1 MSDPVGLRNGAAGTG
16 PLPDTRMA
24 LEGQQAVIDFLTT
37 PATHAGAAVERI
49 DTHSAIVFLAGPRAL
64 KLKRAVRF
72 DYLDFSTEPLRRAAC
87 EAEVRINRRAA
98 PAIYRGV
105 VAVTC
110 EADGTLALDG
120 HGRPVD
126 WLVDMVRFDQEG
138 LFDRL
143 AARGALDLSLMR
155 PLAAAIAHFHETA
168 DRRGDHGGRSGMAW
182 VVDGNATG
190 FAEQGAGILDPVLAT
205 DVSTLARQ
213 ELECQAELLD
223 RRRRDGFVRQCHGDL
238 HLRNIVLLDGRPTLF
253 DAIEF
258 NDEIAC
264 VDVLYDLAFLLMDLW
279 KRQLSRHANAVMNG
293 YLTDTG
299 DLAGLALLP
308 LFLSCRAA
316 VRAKTS
322 ATAARVQPDARRAI
336 ELQELAREYLA
347 MAKDLFVRPQ
357 PCLVAVG
364 GHSGSG
370 KSTLALA
377 MAPSIGGPPG
387 ALVLRSD
394 EIRKSLC
401 GVPSLQRLGSNGYA
415 PDITARVYRTLAER
429 AALALRAGR
438 SVIVDAV
445 CARPADRAAV
455 EGVAGSASVPFVG
468 IWLDAPRDVLVAR
481 TERRGPDASDADAGV
496 VNRQLAE
503 GAGVIRWPRLDASL
517 SAASVLE
524 QAQALVGVGL
534 RRAG

>member
-1 MSDPVGLRNGAAGTG
+1 
-16 PLPDTRMA
+16 
-24 LEGQQAVIDFLTT
+24 
-37 PATHAGAAVERI
+37 
-49 DTHSAIVFLAGPRAL
+49 
-64 KLKRAVRF
+64 
-72 DYLDFSTEPLRRAAC
+72 
-87 EAEVRINRRAA
+87 
-98 PAIYRGV
+98 
-105 VAVTC
+105 
-110 EADGTLALDG
+110 
-120 HGRPVD
+120 
-126 WLVDMVRFDQEG
+126 
-138 LFDRL
+138 
-143 AARGALDLSLMR
+143 
-155 PLAAAIAHFHETA
+155 
-168 DRRGDHGGRSGMAW
+168 
-182 VVDGNATG
+182 
-190 FAEQGAGILDPVLAT
+190 VLARR
-205 DVSTLARQ
+205 D
-213 ELECQAELLD
+213 LERHAEFLD

>member
-1 MSDPVGLRNGAAGTG
+1 MTSAD
-16 PLPDTRMA
+16 
-24 LEGQQAVIDFLTT
+24 QQSVVDYLMR
-37 PATHAGAAVERI
+37 PATHGGAAVERI
-49 DTHSAIVFLAGPRAL
+49 DTHSAMVFLAGPRAL

-87 EAEVRINRRAA
+87 EAEARINRRTA
-98 PAIYRGV
+98 PALYRGV
-105 VAVTC
+105 AAVTR
-110 EADGTLALDG
+110 EANGSLALNG
-120 HGRPVD
+120 PGTPVD

-143 AARGALDLSLMR
+143 AARDALDLSLMR
-155 PLAAAIAHFHETA
+155 PLAAAIARFHLAAE
-168 DRRGDHGGRSGMAW
+168 RRNDHGGQSGMAW
-182 VVDGNATG
+182 VVDGNAAG
-190 FAEQGAGILDPVLAT
+190 FTDQGAGILDPALAAEVT
-205 DVSTLARQ
+205 TSSRL
-213 ELECQAELLD
+213 ELERQAGFLE

-238 HLRNIVLLDGRPTLF
+238 HLRNIVLLGGRPTLF

-264 VDVLYDLAFLLMDLW
+264 VDVLYDLTFLLMDLW
-279 KRQLSRHANAVMNG
+279 KRQLPRHANAVMNG
-293 YLTDTG
+293 YLTDTD

-322 ATAARVQPDARRAI
+322 ATAARVQPDARRTR
-336 ELQELAREYLA
+336 ELQDLAREYLV
-347 MAKDLFVRPQ
+347 MARDLLKRAP
-357 PCLVAVG
+357 PRLVAVG

-377 MAPSIGGPPG
+377 LAPSIGGPPG

-401 GVPSLQRLGSNGYA
+401 GVPSLQRLGSDAYT
-415 PDITARVYRTLAER
+415 PEMTARVYRTLIER
-429 AALALRAGR
+429 AALTLRAGR

-445 CARPADRAAV
+445 CARPSDRAAV
-455 EGVAGSASVPFVG
+455 EAVAESASVPFVG
-468 IWLDAPRDVLVAR
+468 IWLDAPRDVLIAR

-496 VNRQLAE
+496 VRLQLAE
-503 GAGVIRWPRLDASL
+503 DPGAIRWPRLDASP
-517 SAASVLE
+517 STAFVLE
-524 QAQALVGVGL
+524 QAQALMDATGRDVRSTSPKG
-534 RRAG
+534 